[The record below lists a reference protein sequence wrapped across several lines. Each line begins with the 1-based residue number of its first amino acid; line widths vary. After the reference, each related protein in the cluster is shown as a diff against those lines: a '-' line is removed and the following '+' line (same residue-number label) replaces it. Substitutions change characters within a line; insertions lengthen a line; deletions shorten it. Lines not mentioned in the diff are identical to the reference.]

1 MANERDP
8 KQRDAYVRQPRPRAN
23 QGTIDDVAQSPA
35 AGASESDPI
44 TTHDSSFSVGNI
56 NPLKSR
62 SYRKARSD
70 QAKIRQELKYG
81 QYLSVPKGNREIFAS
96 RERQA
101 WQRRAII
108 GIVIVAIVVI
118 VLLIAWPK

>member
-1 MANERDP
+1 MADERDLR
-8 KQRDAYVRQPRPRAN
+8 QRDAYVRQPRPRAN
-23 QGTIDDVAQSPA
+23 QGTIDDVAPVAQPS
-35 AGASESDPI
+35 ASESDPTI
-44 TTHDSSFSVGNI
+44 THDSGFSVSNI
-56 NPLKSR
+56 NPLQSR

-101 WQRRAII
+101 LQRRAII
-108 GIVIVAIVVI
+108 GIVLIAVVI
-118 VLLIAWPK
+118 ILLLIFWPK